1 MFTNY
6 IYIIEN
12 SFSTIHNNYVTMH
25 KNYMVTNSYVDM
37 KNLVHASLLHSLSC
51 YWKDLTFETCKNIL
65 KDFAHGLKST
75 EKNDKKI
82 AFHIEN
88 ENNHKQTC
96 MVYNRTI
103 ETDKLLQ
110 EVYLCTLLHSGYTQ
124 ELHVVETME
133 EAKNII
139 TTIYENN
146 CNSQNCNSIDLTGV
160 QQKTHFYYEFPNKND
175 ETLSLSID
183 KHNIVTF

>member
-12 SFSTIHNNYVTMH
+12 SFSTRHNNYVTMH
-25 KNYMVTNSYVDM
+25 KNYMITNSFVDM

-51 YWKDLTFETCKNIL
+51 YWKDLDFETCKTIL
-65 KDFAHGLKST
+65 KDFTRGLKST

-88 ENNHKQTC
+88 ENNRKQTC
-96 MVYNRTI
+96 MIYNRTI

-110 EVYLCTLLHSGYTQ
+110 EVYLCTLLRSGYTQ
-124 ELHVVETME
+124 ELHVVETIE
-133 EAKNII
+133 EARNINA
-139 TTIYENN
+139 TIYENN
-146 CNSQNCNSIDLTGV
+146 YDSHKNSPMDLV
-160 QQKTHFYYEFPNKND
+160 DMQQKTYFYHEFFDKNN
-175 ETLSLSID
+175 EVLSLSIN
-183 KHNIVTF
+183 KHDIVTF